1 MPKKKKVVVIGAGV
15 SGIVATKACLE
26 EDFDVITIDKADSWG
41 GVWRFELGREKAS
54 HSGQV
59 WQNLVT
65 TSSAFVTSFSDFMP
79 PEKST
84 GESHSEWAPFHM
96 SHMTYRKFLADYI
109 NKFGISKCFRLHTTV
124 KAVQDRKNGDAHAG
138 YSVHVSSTQDGK
150 CVEDTLECDFV
161 IVASGQHQST
171 KLPAIPGLQEFK
183 ASGGLVLHSTEYVDA
198 KPFAGKRVLV
208 IGAGDSGADLVKH
221 ISDVSAPGKTYIS
234 LRNGVHVL
242 PRMGVESLRKGAAWT
257 ASDEAVP
264 ADYNIMRAQ
273 MYRPLHMRTKNLEM
287 LPGTLKALAMETK
300 DPVVAE
306 LYRLHYMLNGKT
318 EDTYFATK
326 SHEMCKALGSGA
338 AQLRPGVKRFEG
350 PLVVFEPAHSLPND
364 VTVCAPIA
372 DAAAP
377 VDAVVLCTG
386 FKQAWPFL
394 PRHQMHDHLER
405 YHLVF
410 HPELPNMA
418 FVGFA
423 RPSGLGAIPPLA
435 EMQARWVAQ
444 VIAGRALLPS
454 RNEALK
460 LIASHKADFTRVRP
474 DAEGHTFV
482 QFVLYLETLARKIDA
497 APHMG
502 RLFFT
507 DRKLWS
513 RLMFG
518 PFNSMQYRLV
528 GPHANPAYVKQKLFE
543 GRVGS
548 YLRDR
553 LPKPVLMLTAAKG
566 FVLGLLPGKFG
577 RRHAPLLEK
586 QKIIAA

>member
-1 MPKKKKVVVIGAGV
+1 MWISF
-15 SGIVATKACLE
+15 SGLE

-138 YSVHVSSTQDGK
+138 YSVHVASTQDGK

-287 LPGTLKALAMETK
+287 LPGTLK
-300 DPVVAE
+300 VV
-306 LYRLHYMLNGKT
+306 LVSICVVVISLS
-318 EDTYFATK
+318 FA
-326 SHEMCKALGSGA
+326 GA
-338 AQLRPGVKRFEG
+338 SDGDEG
-350 PLVVFEPAHSLPND
+350 PGHSVNFAPVHKPSTLLGGRRTIPPALYGRKC
-364 VTVCAPIA
+364 VCAKC
-372 DAAAP
+372 DLGN
-377 VDAVVLCTG
+377 LCT
-386 FKQAWPFL
+386 
-394 PRHQMHDHLER
+394 
-405 YHLVF
+405 
-410 HPELPNMA
+410 
-418 FVGFA
+418 
-423 RPSGLGAIPPLA
+423 LA
-435 EMQARWVAQ
+435 QR
-444 VIAGRALLPS
+444 
-454 RNEALK
+454 
-460 LIASHKADFTRVRP
+460 
-474 DAEGHTFV
+474 
-482 QFVLYLETLARKIDA
+482 
-497 APHMG
+497 
-502 RLFFT
+502 
-507 DRKLWS
+507 
-513 RLMFG
+513 
-518 PFNSMQYRLV
+518 
-528 GPHANPAYVKQKLFE
+528 
-543 GRVGS
+543 
-548 YLRDR
+548 
-553 LPKPVLMLTAAKG
+553 
-566 FVLGLLPGKFG
+566 
-577 RRHAPLLEK
+577 
-586 QKIIAA
+586 